1 MEIERL
7 LSGIREDGSR
17 PQRGLVSE
25 GGLAARLPGARLSGA
40 MPSGSTLSG
49 ATLLFM
55 AAVLPLAACGGGE
68 GEGRQDTILAQ
79 EVGAELRDPSVDA
92 TRGASLQPDTTPG
105 AEAATTAQELN
116 ATRTTAL
123 VRAAQRVAPAV
134 VSVNVLRQQ
143 EVRAR
148 TLWDQFFIPPGA
160 SRQATGFGSGV
171 IFHESGYI
179 LTNDHVV
186 RDADEI
192 RITLPDGR
200 DFEAELVGTDGVTD
214 VAVLRIRGE
223 GFPVAPLGTSEGLMI
238 GEWTMAI
245 GNPFA
250 YLLSNS
256 EPTVTA
262 GVVSAVGRHII
273 PQDQDQGVYLGMIQT
288 DASINPGNS
297 GGPLVNA
304 LGEVIG
310 VNTSIFS
317 RSGGSEGLGFAIP
330 IDRALRVA
338 ADIMQFGEVRRAWT
352 GVDVEAVAADVW
364 GRTRGVQVAS
374 VVPGSPAAEAGLSPG
389 DRLVEASGKA
399 LGTPLDFEAVL
410 LELRAGD
417 PVQVSVDGR
426 RQPLTLIT
434 ETLPTARAHRVEV
447 LEDLEVITVNAE
459 IKAEQGIGSE
469 AGALITGIS
478 PALSQNLGLRRGD
491 VLLQINNTRISTA
504 EDAAT
509 AIQGLGRGA
518 RVRIYFERN
527 GAVSYLDFYTRRS

>member
-1 MEIERL
+1 
-7 LSGIREDGSR
+7 
-17 PQRGLVSE
+17 
-25 GGLAARLPGARLSGA
+25 
-40 MPSGSTLSG
+40 
-49 ATLLFM
+49 
-55 AAVLPLAACGGGE
+55 
-68 GEGRQDTILAQ
+68 
-79 EVGAELRDPSVDA
+79 
-92 TRGASLQPDTTPG
+92 
-105 AEAATTAQELN
+105 
-116 ATRTTAL
+116 
-123 VRAAQRVAPAV
+123 V

-143 EVRAR
+143 QAR
-148 TLWDQFFIPPGA
+148 PRTVWDQFFLPPGA
-160 SRQATGFGSGV
+160 SRPAIGYGSGI
-171 IFHESGYI
+171 IFHESGHI
-179 LTNDHVV
+179 LTNAHVV
-186 RDADEI
+186 RQAEEI
-192 RITLPDGR
+192 RVTLPDGR
-200 DFEAELVGTDGVTD
+200 DFDAELVGTDGVTD
-214 VAVLRIRGE
+214 VAVLRIQGE
-223 GFPVAPLGTSEGLMI
+223 DLPVAPLGTSRGLMI

-262 GVVSAVGRHII
+262 GVVSALGRHII

-352 GVDVEAVAADVW
+352 GVDVEAVAADIW
-364 GRTRGVQVAS
+364 GRSRGVQVAS
-374 VVPGSPAAEAGLSPG
+374 VAPGSPAAEAGLSQG
-389 DRLVEASGKA
+389 DRLVEANGRA

-410 LELRAGD
+410 LDLRAGD

-426 RQPLTLIT
+426 RQPMTLVT

-447 LEDLEVITVNAE
+447 LEDLEVITVDPE
-459 IKAEQGIGSE
+459 VRAEQGIRSE
-469 AGALITGIS
+469 TGALITGIS
-478 PALSQNLGLRRGD
+478 PALSQSLGLRRGD
-491 VLLQINNTRISTA
+491 VLRQINNTRIGTA
-504 EDAAT
+504 EDAAR
-509 AIQGLGRGA
+509 AIRELRRGA

-527 GAVSYLDFYTRRS
+527 GAISYLDFYTRR

>member
-1 MEIERL
+1 MRWRFE
-7 LSGIREDGSR
+7 IREAVPR
-17 PQRGLVSE
+17 RWV
-25 GGLAARLPGARLSGA
+25 
-40 MPSGSTLSG
+40 
-49 ATLLFM
+49 
-55 AAVLPLAACGGGE
+55 AVLALSSLPFSACSGGE
-68 GEGRQDTILAQ
+68 TQGGSDTILAQ
-79 EVGAELRDPSVDA
+79 AIGAEFQADLDRSSEDPALIPAAGSH
-92 TRGASLQPDTTPG
+92 PG
-105 AEAATTAQELN
+105 LEPEAATQGLDAS
-116 ATRTTAL
+116 RTTAL
-123 VRAAQRVAPAV
+123 VQAANRVAPAV

-143 EVRAR
+143 QVRAR
-148 TLWDQFFIPPGA
+148 SVWDQFFIPPGA
-160 SRQATGFGSGV
+160 SRQTTGYGSGV
-171 IFHESGYI
+171 IFHDEGYI

-186 RDADEI
+186 RGANQI
-192 RITLPDGR
+192 RVTLPDGR
-200 DFEAELVGTDGVTD
+200 DFAAELVGTDGVTD
-214 VAVLRIRGE
+214 VAVLKISGE
-223 GFPVAPLGTSEGLMI
+223 DLPVAPLGTSRGLMI

-250 YLLSNS
+250 YLLSNP

-273 PQDQDQGVYLGMIQT
+273 PQSQDSGFYLGMVQT

-338 ADIMQFGEVRRAWT
+338 ADIMQYGEVRRAWT
-352 GVDVEAVAADVW
+352 GVDVEAVAADDW
-364 GRTRGVQVAS
+364 GRSLGVQVSS

-389 DRLVEASGKA
+389 DRLIQANGRP

-410 LELRAGD
+410 LDLQAGD
-417 PVQVSVDGR
+417 PVDVSVDNR
-426 RQPLTLIT
+426 RGTTRLFT
-434 ETLPTARAHRVEV
+434 ETLPTARAQRVEV
-447 LEDLEVITVNAE
+447 LEDLEVITVDSE
-459 IKAEQGIGSE
+459 VRAEQNIASE

-491 VLLQINNTRISTA
+491 VLLQIHNTTISTA
-504 EDAAT
+504 EGAAQ
-509 AIQGLGRGA
+509 ALRELRRGA

-527 GAVSYLDFYTRRS
+527 GAISWRDFYIRR

>member
-1 MEIERL
+1 MDRKETPPLAL
-7 LSGIREDGSR
+7 LSGAA
-17 PQRGLVSE
+17 LV
-25 GGLAARLPGARLSGA
+25 L
-40 MPSGSTLSG
+40 
-49 ATLLFM
+49 
-55 AAVLPLAACGGGE
+55 LAACGGGE
-68 GEGRQDTILAQ
+68 AGSRADTILAQ
-79 EVGAELRDPSVDA
+79 EIGAEVR
-92 TRGASLQPDTTPG
+92 
-105 AEAATTAQELN
+105 EAADEASRAVPPTADSPQEAGTGATGQEQLN
-116 ATRTTAL
+116 ASRTTAL

-134 VSVNVLRQQ
+134 VSVNVRREQ
-143 EVRAR
+143 EVRPR
-148 TLWDQFFIPPGA
+148 SLWDQFFLPPGS
-160 SRQATGFGSGV
+160 SRQAVGFGSGV

-179 LTNDHVV
+179 LTNAHVV

-192 RITLPDGR
+192 RVTLPDGR

-223 GFPVAPLGTSEGLMI
+223 GLPVAPVGTSQGLMI

-273 PQDQDQGVYLGMIQT
+273 PQNQDQGVYLGMIQT

-352 GVDVEAVAADVW
+352 GVDVEAVDADAW

-374 VVPGSPAAEAGLSPG
+374 VVPGSPAAEAGLAPG
-389 DRLVEASGKA
+389 DRLVEANGKA

-426 RQPLTLIT
+426 RQSLSLVT
-434 ETLPTARAHRVEV
+434 ETLPTARAQRVEV

-459 IKAEQGIGSE
+459 VRAEQGIGSE

-478 PALSQNLGLRRGD
+478 PALSQSLGLRRGD

-504 EDAAT
+504 EDAAS
-509 AIQGLGRGA
+509 AIQALGRGA